1 MPLHS
6 PRMDSIW
13 FKNRMKSQGVTQ
25 EALAKELGRDRDKI
39 RRILNGTQTMRLD
52 EALTF
57 ARVLDT
63 NFVEIAERALDMP
76 EGSLGN
82 PVDDMTVPLRYRV
95 AAAESDSGPFDF
107 GGQYQRVA
115 PPPRWHGTKNAFAAE
130 IADGSVDRR
139 YSPGTTLFCV
149 PPSELGRQL
158 RQGDL
163 CVMLH
168 RVRGKPFEVRAGYVT
183 GVPGRSGFVLIGAA
197 SDPKYAL
204 SVWFD
209 RGAEA
214 QVLGEMPRNRGFS
227 AEQSEFAYEPKA
239 TDAAE
244 IVGIVTGAFQP
255 EE

>member
-1 MPLHS
+1 
-6 PRMDSIW
+6 MDSIW

-39 RRILNGTQTMRLD
+39 RRILNGTQTMRVD

-57 ARVLDT
+57 ARVLNT
-63 NFVEIAERALDMP
+63 NFLEIAERALDMP

-82 PVDDMTVPLRYRV
+82 PTDDKTVPLRYRV
-95 AAAESDSGPFDF
+95 AAAESDVGPFDY

-115 PPPRWHGTKNAFAAE
+115 PPPRWHGTENAFAAE
-130 IADGSVDRR
+130 IADASVDRR
-139 YSPGTTLFCV
+139 YSVGTTLFCV
-149 PPSELGRQL
+149 PPGELGRPL

-168 RVRGKPFEVRAGYVT
+168 RVRGKAFEVRAGYVT

-197 SDPKYAL
+197 TDPRYAL

-209 RGAEA
+209 RDSDS
-214 QVLGEMPRNRGFS
+214 QVLGEMQRNSGFS
-227 AEQSEFAYEPKA
+227 AEQTEFAYVPRA

-244 IVGIVTGAFQP
+244 IIGIVTGAFQA